1 MNLLLEIS
9 NGALAITAAIT
20 GVFLVFAALLIARL
34 ISPRSFSVKKSE
46 PYECGIPTRGQSMI
60 QFKAGYY
67 IFAILFLIFDVET
80 VFLYPWAVVTRS
92 MGPQSLAVIGVFLF
106 ILVLGLAYA
115 WRQGALKWSC
125 KSPKLKACRAAT
137 SKITSITT
145 NW

>member
-20 GVFLVFAALLIARL
+20 GIFLVFAALLIAKL

-46 PYECGIPTRGQSMI
+46 PYECGIPTRGESMI

-80 VFLYPWAVVTRS
+80 VFLYPWAVRVHELGTQ
-92 MGPQSLAVIGVFLF
+92 GLTAIAVFFGI
-106 ILVLGLAYA
+106 IVLGLVYA
-115 WRQGALKWSC
+115 WRKGALEWK
-125 KSPKLKACRAAT
+125 
-137 SKITSITT
+137 
-145 NW
+145 